1 MKIIINQ
8 TDLLRQINIAQKAIS
23 SRTTMQVLEGI
34 LFEAKDGY
42 LTLLATDFDMA
53 IITKTACT
61 IEEEG
66 KIVINSA
73 LIGNIARK
81 LPDAPVSI
89 SVKDKNIKI
98 KCERIEFNLTGL
110 DPIEYPS
117 LPEVETDKHLVLNEE
132 LLSKAIK
139 HTLFSTSLDDTR
151 PALMGVL
158 LDIDSNNINFVSL
171 DGYRLSRVKLKAENS
186 PEMKVIIPARSLG
199 ELAKIIEPEQDIKIS
214 TMSGHIMF
222 EFGDTVFYSRLLEG
236 KFVDYI
242 SILNEQY
249 TSFVKI
255 NRQSIVDA
263 LERISLLAREDK
275 ARLVK
280 VLIDDNS
287 LEIKSNTEIGDGY
300 EKLSCELDGDGINIA
315 FNNRYLLEGIKVLD
329 TTDIKLNLK
338 GMINPCTIEPID
350 GDIDYT
356 YLVLPVKLKSEEF

>member
-8 TDLLRQINIAQKAIS
+8 SDLLKQINIAQKAIS
-23 SRTTMQVLEGI
+23 ARTTMQVLEGI

-66 KIVINSA
+66 SIVINST
-73 LIGNIARK
+73 LFGNITRK
-81 LPDAPVSI
+81 LPDSPVSI
-89 SVKDKNIKI
+89 TVKDKNIKI

-117 LPEVETDKHLVLNEE
+117 LPEVETEEKLLINEE
-132 LLSKAIK
+132 LLSKSIK
-139 HTLFSTSLDDTR
+139 QTLFSTSIDDTR

-158 LDIDSNNINFVSL
+158 LDIEKDKINFVSL
-171 DGYRLSRVKLKAENS
+171 DGYRLSRVRINVDNA
-186 PEMKVIIPARSLG
+186 PVIKVIIPARSLG
-199 ELAKIIEPEQDIKIS
+199 ELVKIIEPGQDIKIS
-214 TMSGHIMF
+214 TMSGHILF
-222 EFGDTVFYSRLLEG
+222 EFGDTKFYSRLLEG

-242 SILNEQY
+242 SILNEKY
-249 TSFVKI
+249 TSYVKI
-255 NRQSIVDA
+255 NRQSMVDS

-280 VLIDDNS
+280 IILDDNT

-300 EKLSCELDGDGINIA
+300 EKLSCELEGEGINIA
-315 FNNRYLLEGIKVLD
+315 FNNKYLLEGIKVID
-329 TTDIKLNLK
+329 TDDIKINLK
-338 GMINPCTIEPID
+338 GMINPVTIEPID
-350 GDIDYT
+350 GDLDYT